1 MASTQASPVVPA
13 VSDERIDRLRRF
25 NLIMGLVHLATGLVM
40 WLSSNDFELQVSSFT
55 LNGPPGTPL
64 AEGELF
70 EALSFPLGFWTAMFL
85 FLSAVAHLFVAT
97 VGFDLYRSELRA
109 GRNRIRW
116 VEYSLSATL
125 MVVLIAVVTGVTD
138 TAALIAIIGVNI
150 SMILFGW
157 LMETVNPPGSPV
169 YWSPFW
175 FGCIAGAT
183 PWIAIA
189 TSVVL
194 SVSEADDGGPPG
206 FVYGILVTIF
216 VMFNTFAIVQ
226 WLQYRG
232 RGRFADYAVGESV
245 YIWLSLIAKSLLAW
259 QIWGNTLIG

>member
-1 MASTQASPVVPA
+1 MGQTTESPTPA
-13 VSDERIDRLRRF
+13 VSDKRIEQLRRF
-25 NLIMGLVHLATGLVM
+25 NLIMGLVHLASGLFM
-40 WLSSNDFELQVSSFT
+40 WLSSNDFSLQVSSFT

-64 AEGELF
+64 RDGELF
-70 EALSFPLGFWTAMFL
+70 EVWAFPLGPWTAVFL
-85 FLSAVAHLFVAT
+85 LLSAVAHLFVAT
-97 VGFDLYRSELRA
+97 VGFDVYRAELRA

-125 MVVLIAVVTGVTD
+125 MIVLIAAVTGITD
-138 TAALIAIIGVNI
+138 AAALISIIGVNV

-157 LMETVNPPGSPV
+157 LMETVNTPGKPV
-169 YWSPFW
+169 MWTPFW
-175 FGCIAGAT
+175 FGCIAGIT

-194 SVSEADDGGPPG
+194 SVNEADDGGPPG

-216 VMFNTFAIVQ
+216 VMFNTFAAVQ
-226 WLQYRG
+226 WLQYRAK
-232 RGRFADYAVGESV
+232 GRFADYAVGEST

-259 QIWGNTLIG
+259 QIWANTLIG